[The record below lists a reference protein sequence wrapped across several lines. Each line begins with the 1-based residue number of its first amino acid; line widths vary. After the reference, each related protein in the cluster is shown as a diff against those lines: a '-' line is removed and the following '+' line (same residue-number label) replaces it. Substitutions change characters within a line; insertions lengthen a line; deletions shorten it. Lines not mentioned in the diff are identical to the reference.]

1 MLRII
6 LLSIVYAT
14 TITIKPTNNDAL
26 CPVVTP
32 GERSADHPATDRVEA
47 VQLHFLSVLL
57 SGEQWHLSA
66 SSPCDNR
73 KKKWTDL
80 ILGSRTRTPSSSP
93 GRSAA
98 RFRMEP
104 THRCSTHR

>member
-6 LLSIVYAT
+6 LLSLVYAT

-66 SSPCDNR
+66 SSPCDN
-73 KKKWTDL
+73 KKKRWTYL
-80 ILGSRTRTPSSSP
+80 IFSWRTRTPSSSHC
-93 GRSAA
+93 RSSAQ
-98 RFRMEP
+98 FRMEP
-104 THRCSTHR
+104 TNRCST